1 MELAA
6 TIKTMKKGII
16 EFVEKIQIGSYVKG
30 TNFVKGDY
38 IPLET
43 SFIARVKGLGQV
55 EIPREGILKNFP
67 GRIRITD
74 KLLASLKGMDIT
86 KFIK

>member
-1 MELAA
+1 
-6 TIKTMKKGII
+6 MKQGII
-16 EFVEKIQIGSYVKG
+16 ESVEKIQIGRTVKG

-43 SFIARVKGLGQV
+43 FFIAIVKGLGQV
-55 EIPREGILKNFP
+55 EISREGILKNFP
-67 GRIRITD
+67 NRFRITD
-74 KLLASLKGMDIT
+74 KLLASMKGMDIT